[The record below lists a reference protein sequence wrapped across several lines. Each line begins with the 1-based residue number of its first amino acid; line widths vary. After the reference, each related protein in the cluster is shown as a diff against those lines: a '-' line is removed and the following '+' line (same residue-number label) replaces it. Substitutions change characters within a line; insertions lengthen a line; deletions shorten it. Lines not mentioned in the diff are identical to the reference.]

1 VTVTSG
7 EKGPTRADIA
17 QLPVAHAQNILPNRA
32 PSCHVT
38 FGHFRSSMR
47 TVSLPVAPPQM
58 RLEPYPYT
66 TGITVLT
73 VISKIVETI
82 IKARIQ
88 NQVLEIQS
96 RTG

>member
-1 VTVTSG
+1 MRENSTKKKVLKKKYGKIREKSKGKSHVSSG
-7 EKGPTRADIA
+7 QG
-17 QLPVAHAQNILPNRA
+17 L
-32 PSCHVT
+32 
-38 FGHFRSSMR
+38 FRSSMR
-47 TVSLPVAPPQM
+47 TVSLPVDPPQM